1 MQRSQ
6 TYSHHHAEEVLRE
19 KGLFE
24 EVVRLPDQ
32 PNVAVTA
39 RNSPNVKR
47 AFRRTLVA
55 NGWAMGPRVHDDFN
69 LTVNA
74 IKSGVGLT
82 VQTANIARAFYDLMK
97 FQVMY
102 LNNRIEGAVL
112 IIPNSAA
119 ASIFGKNVAN
129 FTRVSNE
136 IGLFR
141 HVVTVPCLLVSF
153 E

>member
-6 TYSHHHAEEVLRE
+6 SYSHHHAEEVLRD
-19 KGLFE
+19 KGILD
-24 EVVRLPDQ
+24 EVLRLPDQ
-32 PNVAVTA
+32 PNVAVVA
-39 RNSPNVKR
+39 GSSPTVKR
-47 AFRRTLVA
+47 AFRRTLVS

-69 LTVNA
+69 LTINA
-74 IKSGVGLT
+74 IKSEIGLT

-102 LNNRIEGAVL
+102 INNRIEGAVL
-112 IIPNSAA
+112 IVPNSAA
-119 ASIFGKNVAN
+119 ASVFGNNIAN

-136 IGLFR
+136 ISLFR
-141 HVVTVPCLLVSF
+141 HVVTVPCLLLSF